1 MSENQVKRELSYSE
15 AIREALC
22 EEMRRDPAVFVMG
35 EDVGVFGGVFGVTAG
50 MLEEFGDERVRDTPI
65 SEAAIVGA
73 GLGAAM
79 LGMRPVV
86 EIMFGDFLM
95 CAGDQ
100 IANQVAKARYMSG
113 GKANV
118 PLTIRVTTGAPGSA
132 AAQHSQSPESWFMNV
147 PGLKIAVPASPADAK
162 GLLKSAIR
170 GEDPVLYFEHK
181 MLYAERGP
189 VAEDGDLLIPFGQ
202 AAVLREVDDAAVDS
216 GRCVTLIGIGALVNK
231 ALEAADLLTQE
242 GIDAEVI
249 DPRTLVP
256 LDKETLVQSVA
267 KSGRVVI
274 AHEAHQR
281 SGPGAEIAA
290 MLAEEAVEYL
300 DGPIVRVAAKNVPL
314 PYSPILESFVLP
326 DVGDIVT
333 AARSFWESGG

>member
-1 MSENQVKRELSYSE
+1 MGESTREISFSE
-15 AIREALC
+15 AIREAMV
-22 EEMRRDPAVFVMG
+22 EEMRRDERVFLFG
-35 EDVGVFGGVFGVTAG
+35 EDVGTFGGVWGVSAG
-50 MLEEFGDERVRDTPI
+50 MLEEFGEERVRDTPI
-65 SEAAIVGA
+65 SEIAIIGA

-79 LGMRPVV
+79 MGMRPIA

-100 IANQVAKARYMSG
+100 IVNQVAKARFMSG

-170 GEDPVLYFEHK
+170 GEDPVLFLEHK
-181 MLYAERGP
+181 MLYAVSGP
-189 VAEDGDLLIPFGQ
+189 VPEDPDHLVPFGQ
-202 AAVLREVDDAAVDS
+202 ACVVREVLDPSAGS
-216 GRCVTLIGIGALVNK
+216 GRCITLLGIGIMVKK
-231 ALEAADLLTQE
+231 ALEAAEILAQE
-242 GIDAEVI
+242 GISAEVI

-256 LDKETLVQSVA
+256 LDQETIIRSA
-267 KSGRVVI
+267 SKTGRVVI
-274 AHEAHQR
+274 AHEAHHR

-290 MLAEEAVEYL
+290 MLAEEAIEYL
-300 DGPIVRVAAKNVPL
+300 DGPIMRVAAKNVPL
-314 PYSPILESFVLP
+314 PYSPILEDFVLP
-326 DVGDIVT
+326 DVQDIVQ
-333 AARSFWESGG
+333 AARSFFLPSTLS